1 LSRLLKKEPWELEP
15 GFSLCSQA
23 FEQARLL
30 QVAYNEKIKST
41 HPGRGLELRPIDPLV
56 AMHYANQNKKVL
68 VTNIHLRPGL
78 LDSCY
83 YSEFLPSWYGMYS
96 GDVAIE
102 SHPTVK
108 SFNCFMSR
116 IDPFR
121 QSWAYL
127 LIRRGLW
134 NQGYISFC
142 GKPSPNDRDDLSM
155 SPEEILERNLQKN
168 MLHFSA
174 EHEILKK
181 QVPYCNFDDSNLN
194 KVIMNSTFSIVIETC
209 AKGGLI
215 SFSEKIM
222 RHLKLPRPWVL
233 FTSQYGVKHLKQI
246 GFDVLDDVVDH
257 SYDNI
262 LHNAER
268 QSRILDIAE
277 SMCNLQINSSLQQ
290 RLETAAIHNQQLLTQ
305 LYTTFDQ
312 DLEKTFVEA
321 YTKCLAL

>member
-1 LSRLLKKEPWELEP
+1 
-15 GFSLCSQA
+15 
-23 FEQARLL
+23 
-30 QVAYNEKIKST
+30 
-41 HPGRGLELRPIDPLV
+41 
-56 AMHYANQNKKVL
+56 
-68 VTNIHLRPGL
+68 
-78 LDSCY
+78 
-83 YSEFLPSWYGMYS
+83 
-96 GDVAIE
+96 
-102 SHPTVK
+102 
-108 SFNCFMSR
+108 MSR

-134 NQGYISFC
+134 SQGYISFC
-142 GKPSPNDRDDLSM
+142 VKPSPNDRNDLSM

-168 MLHFSA
+168 MLHFST